1 LPRPPAHP
9 HLHDFVQSLR
19 GALAVFACGL
29 VGFTLLIPVS
39 TVAVAER
46 SIFNVNYTHDQL
58 KFRFFDENLSL
69 AVTLAV
75 LVYGAALAL
84 VLLRFLRDKRAS
96 SAFLSCGIRRPRL
109 FAHRFCVGLLFL
121 VVAIG
126 VPFAVSLTL
135 NVVSLDWYDGELASF
150 LYVLSGY
157 LACGLVAFTLT
168 SIACVCAGTLFEC
181 VAFAAALLASVS
193 AVAWGLDALCAHLLV
208 GSPFGKAPFGSDA
221 TLAPSLLEATS
232 AFNPALFFN
241 DLGATHQLFRVMHPV
256 YTPVLGSWAPIV
268 GWTLVAL
275 FVAVASAWA
284 LYLRP
289 GEQAQ
294 MAGMNTPFAFFTVAV
309 AAFLLFSALFFAV
322 APVDVSVALALGA
335 AAFVALSLFLLRGPL
350 RGKSRLAHSLYVLA
364 AECVGVAACTA
375 IIAGGAF
382 GFSAWV
388 PASGEVVSVEVS
400 SVGTPSYLARP
411 LSGTASNAA
420 YYYHAEYR
428 FDDAASIE
436 VVRAAHAGL
445 ITSAR
450 VSPATDES
458 DFSASVIRYDM
469 VVRYTLEN
477 GSVQVRYFDRT
488 RISELE
494 GLLALDDSAQVTAL
508 EKAAITGD
516 ATGLSD
522 EERTAL
528 ASANT
533 ALAYRTGAVYVTDAN
548 YNVITALDLGEVARG
563 ELLRALAKDVVAQS
577 AHERYAQPVQ
587 PYAILMF
594 STSPQIDV
602 TSFGFSFSGT
612 VVPIAPDF
620 AQTRAW
626 FEDNG
631 LGVYLSRGVDPTLIE
646 ELSWLVDDPY
656 ASVVNSAAT
665 VPTSRFFIGYRSE
678 VPGRFWAAPD
688 FDIPNATRDSAEIA
702 ALAPRLRTAC
712 FMGGGYLVQAKLR
725 GVDVWVYYYL
735 PADEIPAFMGGGSGM
750 SARDAASGT
759 GGSDGTAG
767 TDSTG
772 GSDGTGETG
781 GTGSADGT
789 GGTGGTGSAR
799 GGMS

>member
-1 LPRPPAHP
+1 LSESRPPGHP

-29 VGFTLLIPVS
+29 VGFTLLVPVS
-39 TVAVAER
+39 TVAMAER
-46 SIFNVNYTHDQL
+46 SVFNVNYTHDQL

-69 AVTLAV
+69 VVTLAA

-96 SAFLSCGIRRPRL
+96 GALLSCGIRRPRL
-109 FAHRFCVGLLFL
+109 FAHRFCVGVLFL
-121 VVAIG
+121 IVAVG
-126 VPFAVSLTL
+126 APFAASLAL
-135 NVVSLDWYDGELASF
+135 NVAALDWYDGELASF
-150 LYVLSGY
+150 FYVLSGY
-157 LACGLVAFTLT
+157 LACGLVAFSLT
-168 SIACVCAGTLFEC
+168 AIACICAGTLFEC

-193 AVAWGLDALCAHLLV
+193 AIAWGLDALCAYLLV

-221 TLAPSLLEATS
+221 TLAPSLLEAAS

-241 DLGATHQLFRVMHPV
+241 DLGATRQLFRVMHPV
-256 YTPVLGSWAPIV
+256 YTPVLGSWTPIV

-275 FVAVASAWA
+275 LVAVASSWA
-284 LYLRP
+284 LRLRP

-294 MAGMNTPFAFFTVAV
+294 MAGMNTPFAFFTVAI

-322 APVDVSVALALGA
+322 APADVGVALALGV

-350 RGKSRLAHSLYVLA
+350 RGKSRLARSLYVLA
-364 AECVGVAACTA
+364 AECACVGSCVA
-375 IIAGGAF
+375 IIASGAF
-382 GFSAWV
+382 GFSAWI
-388 PASGEVVSVEVS
+388 PASSEVASVEVS
-400 SVGTPSYLARP
+400 YVGTPSYLARP

-428 FDDAASIE
+428 FDSAEDIE
-436 VVRAAHAGL
+436 AVRAAHAGL
-445 ITSAR
+445 IASAR
-450 VSPATDES
+450 APLSANEG
-458 DFSASVIRYDM
+458 DFSSSVIRYDM
-469 VVRYTLEN
+469 VVRYTLDD
-477 GSVQVRYFDRT
+477 GSVRARYFDRV

-494 GLLALDDSAQVTAL
+494 SLLVLDDSARMAAL

-522 EERTAL
+522 EERAAL

-533 ALAYRTGAVYVTDAN
+533 ALAYRAGAVYVTDAN

-563 ELLRALAKDVVAQS
+563 ELLRALAQDVAAQS
-577 AHERYAQPVQ
+577 ARERYAQPAQ
-587 PYAILMF
+587 PRAVLMF
-594 STSPQIDV
+594 SASPQIDV
-602 TSFGFSFSGT
+602 ASFGFSFSGA

-620 AQTRAW
+620 AQTQAW

-631 LGVYLSRGVDPTLIE
+631 LGAYLSRGVDAALIE

-656 ASVVNSAAT
+656 ASVVNSAST
-665 VPTSRFFIGYRSE
+665 MPTSRFFIGYRSE
-678 VPGRFWAAPD
+678 VPGRGWAAPAIV
-688 FDIPNATRDSAEIA
+688 IPDTTRDSAEIA
-702 ALAPRLRTAC
+702 ELAPRLRTAC

-735 PADEIPAFMGGGSGM
+735 PADEAPAFISGGSGM
-750 SARDAASGT
+750 SATGSAGGTEGAGDMDDAGDA
-759 GGSDGTAG
+759 
-767 TDSTG
+767 
-772 GSDGTGETG
+772 GETG
-781 GTGSADGT
+781 DT
-789 GGTGGTGSAR
+789 GGGM